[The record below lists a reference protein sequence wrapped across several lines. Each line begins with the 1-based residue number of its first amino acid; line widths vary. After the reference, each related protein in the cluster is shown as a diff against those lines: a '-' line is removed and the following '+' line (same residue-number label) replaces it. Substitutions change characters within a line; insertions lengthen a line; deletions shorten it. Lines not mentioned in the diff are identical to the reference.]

1 MRCNARWEPQ
11 TDVEDRL
18 ALMLRLIVAV
28 TMLAATL
35 SAALAQ
41 SAYPARPV
49 RLVVPTAPGGPPDFV
64 ARLIAQELS
73 KRWNRQVVVDT
84 RPGAGTIIG
93 TEIVA
98 KAPADGYTLLLSP
111 GTLATNP
118 ASYKKLPYDVL
129 RDFAPIT
136 QTHFVPNL
144 FVIHPSVPVKS
155 VKEFIALAKARPGE
169 LAYASAGHGTNP
181 HLAIELFSSMAQVR
195 LTHVPYKGGL
205 PGVTDLMAGRVVM
218 MVTSAMGVVVP
229 HVRTGRLRALA
240 VTSSAPVKALPG
252 IPTLAESVPGY
263 EAVQWGAVLA
273 PAGTPADIIERLNR
287 EIIAILFTPEIR
299 ERMGAESAEPVGG
312 TPEELAAYIKSETV
326 KWAKVAK
333 LAGIEP
339 E

>member
-1 MRCNARWEPQ
+1 MK
-11 TDVEDRL
+11 
-18 ALMLRLIVAV
+18 LRLRFSATVI
-28 TMLAATL
+28 MLIASLTG
-35 SAALAQ
+35 ALAQ
-41 SAYPARPV
+41 PAYPVRPI
-49 RLVVPTAPGGPPDFV
+49 RIVVPTAPGGPPDFV

-73 KRWNRQVVVDT
+73 KRWNRQVVVDA
-84 RPGAGTIIG
+84 RPGASTIIG
-93 TEIVA
+93 SEIVA

-118 ASYKKLPYDVL
+118 ASYKKLPYDAL

-144 FVIHPSVPVKS
+144 FVIHPSLPVKS
-155 VKEFIALAKARPGE
+155 VQEFITLAKARPGE

-205 PGVTDLMAGRVVM
+205 PGVTDLMAGRVIM
-218 MVTSAMGVVVP
+218 MVTSAMGLVVP
-229 HVRTGRLRALA
+229 HVRTGRLRALG
-240 VTSSAPVKALPG
+240 VTSSTPVRALPG

-273 PAGTPADIIERLNR
+273 PLGTPADIIERLNK

-312 TPEELAAYIKSETV
+312 TPDELATYLKSETL

-333 LAGIEP
+333 FAGIEP

>member
-1 MRCNARWEPQ
+1 MK
-11 TDVEDRL
+11 
-18 ALMLRLIVAV
+18 LRLRFSATVI
-28 TMLAATL
+28 MLIASLTG
-35 SAALAQ
+35 ALAQ
-41 SAYPARPV
+41 PAYPVRPI
-49 RLVVPTAPGGPPDFV
+49 RIVVPTAPGGPPDFV

-73 KRWNRQVVVDT
+73 KRWNRQVVVDA
-84 RPGAGTIIG
+84 RPGASTIIG
-93 TEIVA
+93 SEIVA

-118 ASYKKLPYDVL
+118 ASYKKLPYDAL

-144 FVIHPSVPVKS
+144 FVIHPSLPVKS
-155 VKEFIALAKARPGE
+155 VQEFITLAKARPGE

-205 PGVTDLMAGRVVM
+205 PGVTDLMAGRVIM
-218 MVTSAMGVVVP
+218 MVTSAMGLVVP
-229 HVRTGRLRALA
+229 HVRTGRLRALG
-240 VTSSAPVKALPG
+240 VTSSTPVKALPG

-273 PAGTPADIIERLNR
+273 PLGTPADIIERLNK

-312 TPEELAAYIKSETV
+312 TPDELATYLKSETL

-333 LAGIEP
+333 FAGIEP

>member
-1 MRCNARWEPQ
+1 MK
-11 TDVEDRL
+11 
-18 ALMLRLIVAV
+18 LRLRFSATVI
-28 TMLAATL
+28 MLIASLTG
-35 SAALAQ
+35 ALAQ
-41 SAYPARPV
+41 PAYPVRPI
-49 RLVVPTAPGGPPDFV
+49 RIVVPTAPGGPPDFV

-73 KRWNRQVVVDT
+73 KRWNRQVVVDA
-84 RPGAGTIIG
+84 RPGASTIIG
-93 TEIVA
+93 SEIVA

-118 ASYKKLPYDVL
+118 ASYKKLPYDAL

-144 FVIHPSVPVKS
+144 FVIHPSLPVKS
-155 VKEFIALAKARPGE
+155 VQEFITLAKARPGE

-195 LTHVPYKGGL
+195 LTPVPYKGGL
-205 PGVTDLMAGRVVM
+205 PGVTDLMAGRVIM
-218 MVTSAMGVVVP
+218 MVTSAMGLVVP
-229 HVRTGRLRALA
+229 HVRTGRLRALG
-240 VTSSAPVKALPG
+240 VTSSTPVKALPG

-273 PAGTPADIIERLNR
+273 PLGTPADIIERLNK

-312 TPEELAAYIKSETV
+312 TPDELATYLKSETL

-333 LAGIEP
+333 FAGIEP